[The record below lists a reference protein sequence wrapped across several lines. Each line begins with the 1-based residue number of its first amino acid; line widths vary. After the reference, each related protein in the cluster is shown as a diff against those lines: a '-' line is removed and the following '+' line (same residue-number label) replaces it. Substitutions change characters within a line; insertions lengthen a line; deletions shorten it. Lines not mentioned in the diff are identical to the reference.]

1 MEIKVSDLWKISER
15 LFRHLEE
22 AGISS
27 VEINADYYWNISAD
41 QVYDPYKEP
50 DQLDMGQLS
59 DDWSDLEKILS
70 NEMEPISYNMVDL
83 SAILRA
89 IGEKLVT

>member
-1 MEIKVSDLWKISER
+1 MDIKVSDLRKISER

-22 AGISS
+22 NGISS
-27 VEINADYYWNISAD
+27 VEINADYYWNIPID

-59 DDWSDLEKILS
+59 DDWGDLEKVLS
-70 NEMEPISYNMVDL
+70 NEMEPISYNLVDL